1 MGPIE
6 DLEIKRR
13 SLAMLSPGA
22 SSGMSREDGMRLIEN
37 LQQAQR
43 RIVELE
49 RDLHAAVVCQPP
61 SDETPPSASRR

>member
-6 DLEIKRR
+6 DLEIRRR
-13 SLAMLSPGA
+13 SLAMLSPGTP
-22 SSGMSREDGMRLIEN
+22 SGLSREDGIRLIEE

-49 RDLHAAVVCQPP
+49 RDLHAAVVCHPSSIHRPP
-61 SDETPPSASRR
+61 A

>member
-6 DLEIKRR
+6 DLEIRRR
-13 SLAMLSPGA
+13 SLAMLSPGV
-22 SSGMSREDGMRLIEN
+22 SSGLNREEGIRLIED

-49 RDLHAAVVCQPP
+49 RDLHAAVVRHPSSIHRPP
-61 SDETPPSASRR
+61 A